1 MKTSDRSSATPS
13 SRITKTSL
21 DQGFSIRRFVQ
32 GDIDA
37 PMGTTFLPGEADET
51 RTLERGS
58 YPHSVMSMLG
68 VLTSKSEIDG
78 RQKTENPID
87 SRNARLTQCPTGID
101 SRSVESEDP
110 PGHIQEAHEDR
121 ETYGDLRSTGAY
133 SKIQP
138 VEENANAVLECR
150 PCGAPNVS
158 RSERLPEDVSESSEY
173 DFYSFDDDLSE
184 VHIPSPEG
192 ILESSSFFY
201 PEWYTIDD
209 LFKDPLFV
217 ISDQRSDVFPWTKK
231 YYILY
236 AEKPRLWRRLTI
248 SATIKSLASNRASM
262 FTADIS
268 HDSEQQDIALPHVIW
283 ELTMK
288 YLSQTNHFMSVTNLS
303 LFLKENE
310 RGSLS
315 HDQTKS
321 GFREDCM
328 EVSSSGEDQILHDIE
343 DLGCKQFLES
353 EMITQ
358 SRKSSACFIVLVES
372 RTCVERKAPFV
383 SSGLRG
389 ANGFQGFFD
398 DLKFLKSLGG
408 CSGVAEFVGVV
419 LNDARTQLR
428 SYMYE
433 YPALGTVMSLFL
445 GAQSKREIVPWSVRE
460 SWARQLV
467 EAVANVHSSKGSMV
481 GGLSWLDEIGV
492 RADGTIVLTCLRAS
506 QRYFNRGRGMLAPE
520 LRGIPGTSSQALTKM
535 ANFRTEIFA
544 LGHILWRIAEHRTNT
559 ASCFCARNACV
570 SRPRYRCAA
579 DHANSIEL
587 PPCNAE
593 VPPYYN
599 AIIKHCR
606 ARHPRDRR
614 AARQLREMFPSA
626 GNRETFSPEIIDGL
640 KKYARCPAMTI
651 YCDECGSSDM
661 GVHYHCNHCYKSN
674 FDLCTVCHADGISCW
689 DPEHRLLKR
698 VITDETNFKVRVVPE

>member
-1 MKTSDRSSATPS
+1 MKTSDRSSPTPS
-13 SRITKTSL
+13 SRITEISL

-32 GDIDA
+32 ENVDA
-37 PMGTTFLPGEADET
+37 PMDTTILPGEADET
-51 RTLERGS
+51 RTLERGMMN
-58 YPHSVMSMLG
+58 VLG
-68 VLTSKSEIDG
+68 VHTSESETDG

-87 SRNARLTQCPTGID
+87 SRNARLIECSTGID
-101 SRSVESEDP
+101 SRSVEGEDSL
-110 PGHIQEAHEDR
+110 GHIQEACEDR
-121 ETYGDLRSTGAY
+121 ETPADLKSIGEY
-133 SKIQP
+133 SKIQS
-138 VEENANAVLECR
+138 VEKNENAVLECR

-158 RSERLPEDVSESSEY
+158 RFELLPDDVSESSEY
-173 DFYSFDDDLSE
+173 GFYSFDDNLSE
-184 VHIPSPEG
+184 VQSPSPQG

-201 PEWYTIDD
+201 PEWYSIDN

-217 ISDQRSDVFPWTKK
+217 VSDRRSDISLWTKK

-236 AEKPRLWRRLTI
+236 AENPRLWRRLTV
-248 SATIKSLASNRASM
+248 SATIKSFASNRASI
-262 FTADIS
+262 FAADIS
-268 HDSEQQDIALPHVIW
+268 HDSEQQDIALLHVIW

-288 YLSQTNHFMSVTNLS
+288 YLSQTNHFMSVTKLS
-303 LFLKENE
+303 LFLKEGE
-310 RGSLS
+310 SGSLS

-328 EVSSSGEDQILHDIE
+328 EVASSGEDQILLDIE

-353 EMITQ
+353 EIITQ

-389 ANGFQGFFD
+389 ANGFQDFFD

-419 LNDARTQLR
+419 LNDERTQLR

-445 GAQSKREIVPWSVRE
+445 GAQSRRETVPWSVRE

-467 EAVANVHSSKGSMV
+467 EAVANVHSGKGSFV

-492 RADGTIVLTCLRAS
+492 RADGTIVLTSLRAS

-520 LRGIPGTSSQALTKM
+520 LRGIPGTSSQALKKM

-579 DHANSIEL
+579 DHANPIEL
-587 PPCNAE
+587 PPCSAE

-606 ARHPRDRR
+606 ACHPKDRR

-626 GNRETFSPEIIDGL
+626 RKRETFSPEIIDGL
-640 KKYARCPAMTI
+640 KKFAGCPAMTI

-674 FDLCTVCHADGISCW
+674 FDLCTACYADGISCW

-698 VITDETNFKVRVVPE
+698 VITDETNFRVRVIPE